1 MPSRAL
7 ILAGGAYAVS
17 ALAFLTLGARGEW
30 AFLLAFRG
38 EKLLALTVVGAAVA
52 ISTLVFQTITG
63 NRILTPAIMGFDA
76 LYVMIQ
82 TGLVFVLG
90 GAGVA
95 ALGALPVFA
104 AETALMVAAA
114 SLLFTFVMGRGDDMN
129 RMVLTGI
136 VFGILLRSLSA
147 LMGRMIDP
155 SEYAFVQ
162 AASYARFT
170 SVDGDLLRIAVIVV
184 LGVGALVLTQARRLD
199 VVALGRATALTLGV
213 EHERAARRL
222 MWLVTLLVA
231 VSTAL
236 VGPIVFFGLLVSALT
251 YQLAGT
257 WRHAVLLPLSALIAA
272 ALLVASQT
280 LFERVLS
287 LQSSVFV
294 VIEALGGLVFLYLVL
309 RRVPR

>member
-7 ILAGGAYAVS
+7 ILAGAAYAAS
-17 ALAFLTLGARGEW
+17 ALAFLTLGARGDW
-30 AFLLAFRG
+30 GFLLLFRG
-38 EKLLALTVVGAAVA
+38 EKLLALSTVGAAVA
-52 ISTLVFQTITG
+52 LSTLVFQTITG

-82 TGLVFVLG
+82 TALVFLLG
-90 GAGVA
+90 GVGFAS
-95 ALGALPVFA
+95 LGALPVFA
-104 AETALMVAAA
+104 LETALMVAAA
-114 SLLFTFVMGRGDDMN
+114 TGLFTFVMGRGDDMN
-129 RMVLTGI
+129 RLVLTGI

-147 LMGRMIDP
+147 LMARMIDP
-155 SEYAFVQ
+155 SEYAYVQ

-170 SVDGDLLRIAVIVV
+170 NVDGDLLWIAVAVV
-184 LGVGALVLTQARRLD
+184 LAVGALVLAQARRLD
-199 VVALGRATALTLGV
+199 VLALGRATALTLGV
-213 EHERAARRL
+213 AHERAARRL

-236 VGPIVFFGLLVSALT
+236 VGPIVFFGLLVSAVT
-251 YQLAGT
+251 YQIAGT

-309 RRVPR
+309 RRTPR

>member
-7 ILAGGAYAVS
+7 ILAGAVYAAS
-17 ALAFLTLGARGEW
+17 ALAFLTLGARGDW
-30 AFLLAFRG
+30 GFLLLFRG
-38 EKLLALTVVGAAVA
+38 EKLLALSTVGAAVA
-52 ISTLVFQTITG
+52 LSTLVFQTITG

-82 TGLVFVLG
+82 TALVFLLG
-90 GAGVA
+90 GVGFAS
-95 ALGALPVFA
+95 LGALPVFA
-104 AETALMVAAA
+104 LETALMVAAA
-114 SLLFTFVMGRGDDMN
+114 TGLFTFVMGRGDDMN
-129 RMVLTGI
+129 RLVLTGI

-147 LMGRMIDP
+147 LMARMIDP
-155 SEYAFVQ
+155 SEYAYVQ

-170 SVDGDLLRIAVIVV
+170 NVDGELLWIAVAVV
-184 LGVGALVLTQARRLD
+184 LAVGALVLAQARRLD
-199 VVALGRATALTLGV
+199 VLALGRATALTLGV
-213 EHERAARRL
+213 AHDRAARRL

-236 VGPIVFFGLLVSALT
+236 VGPIVFFGLLVSAVT
-251 YQLAGT
+251 YQIAGT

-309 RRVPR
+309 RRAPR